1 MSEENIELITYT
13 ESSRVFCDGGKGS
26 LGTLALLEIPE
37 NGVISCPYCSQ
48 KFALGTLNIRSTGDI
63 LLKNKERDQPDVS
76 NDAPVSCSEPT
87 MQ

>member
-26 LGTLALLEIPE
+26 LGHPGIYLEIPE

-48 KFALGTLNIRSTGDI
+48 KFALGTLNIRSTQETFAE
-63 LLKNKERDQPDVS
+63 K
-76 NDAPVSCSEPT
+76 
-87 MQ
+87 

>member
-26 LGTLALLEIPE
+26 LGHPGIYLEIPE

-48 KFALGTLNIRSTGDI
+48 NFFFLRLKIRSTQETFAE
-63 LLKNKERDQPDVS
+63 K
-76 NDAPVSCSEPT
+76 
-87 MQ
+87 